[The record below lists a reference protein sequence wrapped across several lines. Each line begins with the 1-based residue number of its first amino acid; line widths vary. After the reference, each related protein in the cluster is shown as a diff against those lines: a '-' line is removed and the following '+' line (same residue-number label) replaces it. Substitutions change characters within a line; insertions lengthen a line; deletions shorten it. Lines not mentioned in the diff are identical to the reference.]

1 MTKFILLTPFK
12 YGEEKKQIIMNI
24 DCIKCVTKEVDYF
37 SKVFISDE
45 LKPYLKEEQLTAYEQ
60 RLNDKQR
67 LRFAFMLKQKRKDNK
82 LSQAKLSD
90 ILGYA
95 QSDIYKWE
103 TCKARPNLYQVEDVA
118 TYFNLPLNVLIGE

>member
-1 MTKFILLTPFK
+1 M
-12 YGEEKKQIIMNI
+12 
-24 DCIKCVTKEVDYF
+24 D
-37 SKVFISDE
+37 
-45 LKPYLKEEQLTAYEQ
+45 YEQ

-67 LRFAFMLKQKRKDNK
+67 LRFAFMLKQKHKDNK

-103 TCKARPNLYQVEDVA
+103 TCSVSSGRCS
-118 TYFNLPLNVLIGE
+118 NVL

>member
-1 MTKFILLTPFK
+1 
-12 YGEEKKQIIMNI
+12 MN
-24 DCIKCVTKEVDYF
+24 
-37 SKVFISDE
+37 
-45 LKPYLKEEQLTAYEQ
+45 YEQ
-60 RLNDKQR
+60 RLNDNQQK
-67 LRFAFMLKQKRKDNK
+67 RFAFMLKQKRKDSK

-118 TYFNLPLNVLIGE
+118 TYFNLPINILIGEG